1 MDPRLP
7 PEVRKVLFHFT
18 IYVVFHLNEDVELK
32 LQRDSDLNTHMY
44 LACRL

>member
-18 IYVVFHLNEDVELK
+18 IYVVLHLNEDVELK